1 MEKRK
6 GLFITF
12 EGGEACGKTTQ
23 IELLKEYFLQH
34 SERKC
39 TFVKEPGGTP
49 LGEKLR
55 NLALHDR
62 TVKLS
67 GKAELMVFLASR
79 VQLYEEVIKGALAND
94 EIVIAD
100 RYYDSSIAYQGQ
112 ARGVMDKEEML
123 ALHRWLLDGLT
134 PDITFYLRNKPA
146 EAFKRK
152 GKAKLDKFELEGLE
166 FHNKVYEG
174 YEWLAAKEPERFCI
188 IDANLPIEEIHKKVI
203 DTIKYMY

>member
-23 IELLKEYFLQH
+23 IELLKEYFLEH
-34 SERKC
+34 SDKKC
-39 TFVKEPGGTP
+39 TFVKEPGGTA

-55 NLALHDR
+55 NLMLHDK
-62 TVKLS
+62 TVKLT

-79 VQLYEEVIKGALAND
+79 VQLYEEIIKGALANN

-112 ARGVMDKEEML
+112 ARGVMDKEEIL
-123 ALHRWLLDGLT
+123 KLNRQLLDGLT
-134 PDITFYLRNKPA
+134 PDITFYLRNKPVD
-146 EAFKRK
+146 AFKRK
-152 GKAKLDKFELEGLE
+152 GKAKLDKIELEGLE

-174 YEWLAAKEPERFCI
+174 YEWITAKEPERFYI

-203 DTIKYMY
+203 DVIKYMY